1 MDAGKRLRA
10 AIVDDESLA
19 RSRLHRLLRAASNG
33 EIMVVAEC
41 VDVDDLMTET
51 LQTSID
57 VLFLDIDLPGG
68 DGFKALQRWVG
79 SPPLVVIVTAYA
91 QYGVRAFENRAVD
104 YLLKPVSFERLC
116 DAVQRIKEHAAIR
129 GERLTLWST
138 DRIHPLPIGKK
149 VRLVPER
156 CMDVIKA
163 SGNYLD
169 ISTTQ
174 GSFTIRRTLGDF
186 MKELDETQF
195 MRVHRSIVV
204 RSSGVRQVSP
214 LGSGRYQLTLNSGE
228 RVVSGRNY
236 REHIRMLTTG
246 VNTLRGCEAFQRKA
260 KPEFTECRID
270 HE

>member
-1 MDAGKRLRA
+1 MDAGKMLRA
-10 AIVDDESLA
+10 AIVDDEPLA
-19 RSRLHRLLRAASNG
+19 RNRLHRLLRAASNG
-33 EIMVVAEC
+33 EIVVAAEC

-79 SPPLVVIVTAYA
+79 PPPLVVFVTAYA
-91 QYGVRAFENRAVD
+91 QYGARAFENRAVD
-104 YLLKPVSFERLC
+104 YLLKPVSFERLR
-116 DAVQRIKEHAAIR
+116 DAVQRIHEHAAMR
-129 GERLTLWST
+129 GERLAIWNS

-156 CMDVIKA
+156 CIDVIKA

-186 MKELDETQF
+186 VKELDETQF

-236 REHIRMLTTG
+236 REHIRLLTTG
-246 VNTLRGCEAFQRKA
+246 VNAPQECESIQSKA
-260 KPEFTECRID
+260 KPGLTERRMD
-270 HE
+270 RE